1 MKNPFYTF
9 SVEVLG
15 STCLKSLEGIYYKR
29 NIEYYQK
36 FKKSLMVSSILL
48 AIVCIVV
55 IILSEGWI
63 QSLFATLL
71 GGALGSIVWLISVI
85 VTDDINY
92 RINQIDNVILQIDKL
107 IANLHIFNHYFV
119 DGMTIINIDA
129 NNLTYR
135 LCNLL
140 QTVTDLQSVSDID
153 SSALKFKWIDE
164 TNINVQE
171 FEERSEQ
178 ILSTTDMLKTYTT
191 EQLSNFVI
199 YNEKYLDGQL
209 KGLKNILL
217 KRKGYILCGKA
228 PIPQDKVQDRL
239 NKVNM
244 FDTIFNHNIQKGT
257 K

>member
-1 MKNPFYTF
+1 MRNPFYTF
-9 SVEVLG
+9 CVEVLG
-15 STCLKSLEGIYYKR
+15 ATCLKSLEGIYYKR

-36 FKKSLMVSSILL
+36 FKKSLMVCSILL

-55 IILSEGWI
+55 IILSDGWI

-129 NNLTYR
+129 NNLIYR

-171 FEERSEQ
+171 FGERSEQ

-217 KRKGYILCGKA
+217 KRKGYILCGKV

-239 NKVNM
+239 NKANM

>member
-1 MKNPFYTF
+1 MKNPFYPF
-9 SVEVLG
+9 SVEVSG
-15 STCLKSLEGIYYKR
+15 CACLKSLEGIYYKR

-36 FKKSLMVSSILL
+36 FKKSLTACSILL
-48 AIVCIVV
+48 AIVCVAVIV
-55 IILSEGWI
+55 LSDGWM

-71 GGALGSIVWLISVI
+71 GGALSSIVWLISVI
-85 VTDDINY
+85 VTDDMNY

-107 IANLHIFNHYFV
+107 IANLHVFKHYFV
-119 DGMTIINIDA
+119 DGMAVININA
-129 NNLTYR
+129 NNLIYR

-140 QTVTDLQSVSDID
+140 QVVMDLQIISNID
-153 SSALKFKWIDE
+153 SSDLKFKWVDE
-164 TNINVQE
+164 TDINIQE

-178 ILSTTDMLKTYTT
+178 ILSDTDMLKIYTT

-209 KGLKNILL
+209 KELKSILL

-239 NKVNM
+239 NKAKL
-244 FDTIFNHNIQKGT
+244 FDKIFNCNIKKGT

>member
-1 MKNPFYTF
+1 
-9 SVEVLG
+9 
-15 STCLKSLEGIYYKR
+15 
-29 NIEYYQK
+29 
-36 FKKSLMVSSILL
+36 MVCSILL

-129 NNLTYR
+129 NNLIYR

-140 QTVTDLQSVSDID
+140 QTVTYPYLICRGLDYCGFQRLRMIH
-153 SSALKFKWIDE
+153 AYHKF
-164 TNINVQE
+164 N
-171 FEERSEQ
+171 
-178 ILSTTDMLKTYTT
+178 
-191 EQLSNFVI
+191 
-199 YNEKYLDGQL
+199 
-209 KGLKNILL
+209 
-217 KRKGYILCGKA
+217 
-228 PIPQDKVQDRL
+228 
-239 NKVNM
+239 
-244 FDTIFNHNIQKGT
+244 
-257 K
+257 